1 MARILGIDY
10 GIKRIGVAQAD
21 AVVRIAMPFTTI
33 DGRNDVTRDAR
44 NVADLGA
51 KEDADAFVVGLPVS
65 MNGADSPQTELTR
78 RFAAEL
84 ERLSRR
90 PVHLH
95 DERLSSYAADE
106 VLDEAGA
113 GRKKRREVR
122 DQIAAAKIL
131 QSWLDTRKSD
141 E

>member
-51 KEDADAFVVGLPVS
+51 KEDADAFVVGLPIS
-65 MNGADSPQTELTR
+65 MNGADRPQTELTR

-84 ERLSRR
+84 ERLSER

>member
-21 AVVRIAMPFTTI
+21 AVVRIAMPYTTI

-44 NVADLGA
+44 NIADLGA
-51 KEDADAFVVGLPVS
+51 REEADAFVVGLPIS
-65 MNGADSPQTELTR
+65 MNGTDSPQTELTR

-84 ERLSRR
+84 ERLSKR

>member
-1 MARILGIDY
+1 MAKILGIDY

-21 AVVRIAMPFTTI
+21 TDVRIAMPFTRI

-51 KEDADAFVVGLPVS
+51 KEDADAFVIGLPIS
-65 MNGADSPQTELTR
+65 MNGADSPQTDLTR

-113 GRKKRREVR
+113 GRRKRREVR